1 MFYVMAIWV
10 GSRNLPHPII
20 SCTCAC
26 TYNDCKFR
34 NVGTCY
40 CGHEL
45 CTVLGYATLFGIGAN
60 HEAAY
65 VLEEDKGNVAL
76 AAELDEVCAFEG

>member
-1 MFYVMAIWV
+1 MAFWM
-10 GSRNLPHPII
+10 GSRNLPHAIVP
-20 SCTCAC
+20 STCTC
-26 TYNDCKFR
+26 TYNNCKFR

-45 CTVLGYATLFGIGAN
+45 CTVLGYAALFGIGAN

-65 VLEEDKGNVAL
+65 VLEKDKRDVAL
-76 AAELDEVCAFEG
+76 GAELDEVCAFEG